1 MTLWQNFKKIAI
13 VLLTGGCV
21 SYTPPSDY
29 IYKEISV
36 PPFVLASWQKVS
48 RSGEPL
54 TVYLEGDGHSF
65 DSRGQATKD
74 PTPRYTTL
82 RDIAFRDSDANV
94 VYLARPCQFVMTK
107 NCNRKYWTDA
117 RFAPEVVE
125 AEAEAVRILMKQN
138 NSPETILVG
147 YSGGAMIAALIAV
160 QNPDIKVKKLITIA
174 GLLDHETWT
183 SYHQVPPLAKSLN
196 LKDYQREFSKIPQ
209 IHFLAE
215 KDTVVLP
222 QISPV
227 KKQAVII
234 GGATHSSGWEKLN
247 LKNYK

>member
-1 MTLWQNFKKIAI
+1 
-13 VLLTGGCV
+13 
-21 SYTPPSDY
+21 
-29 IYKEISV
+29 
-36 PPFVLASWQKVS
+36 
-48 RSGEPL
+48 
-54 TVYLEGDGHSF
+54 
-65 DSRGQATKD
+65 
-74 PTPRYTTL
+74 
-82 RDIAFRDSDANV
+82 
-94 VYLARPCQFVMTK
+94 MTK